1 MDEGASQ
8 MIECPGSC
16 KIVVNDK
23 TVMALITDPR
33 VKLKYQHLITN
44 SFVQC
49 NRSLDTLQHVK
60 LCLYFTFC
68 VTCCFVGVLV
78 QTAAMQ

>member
-1 MDEGASQ
+1 

-16 KIVVNDK
+16 KIVVNDQ

-49 NRSLDTLQHVK
+49 NRSLKILKGKNTELS
-60 LCLYFTFC
+60 FTSNIKGC
-68 VTCCFVGVLV
+68 SVGALV
-78 QTAAMQ
+78 RTAATQ

>member
-1 MDEGASQ
+1 

-16 KIVVNDK
+16 KIVVNDQ

-49 NRSLDTLQHVK
+49 NRSLKNASNTCVLLLHVEG
-60 LCLYFTFC
+60 
-68 VTCCFVGVLV
+68 CFAGVLV
-78 QTAAMQ
+78 QTAATQ